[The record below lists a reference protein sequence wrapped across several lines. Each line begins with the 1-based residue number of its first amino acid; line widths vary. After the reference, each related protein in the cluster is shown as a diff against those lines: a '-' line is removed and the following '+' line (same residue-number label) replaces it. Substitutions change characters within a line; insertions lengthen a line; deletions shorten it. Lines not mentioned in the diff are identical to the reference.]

1 MSLFITILI
10 FAIVGISL
18 IVITPLGIF
27 AFLLGVCGLRKVM
40 AFLICGI
47 AQCWG
52 LFLIKL
58 ARVRLTVK
66 GLEHVP
72 KTGGLCIVSNHGSI
86 FDIVVLLSLLKRRVG
101 FIAKKELALIPILNI
116 WIFLIGGLFI
126 DRKNVRKS
134 LRTINDGVEL
144 IKRGE
149 AMLIFPEG
157 TRSQGRGL
165 LPFKSGSFKL
175 ASQSGAPIVP
185 VAITGSYDVVEKT
198 RRIRSAHIFVTF
210 APPVVTSE
218 LPVQDRRK
226 NLSEL
231 VYGIIADELKEH
243 EKQAR

>member
-1 MSLFITILI
+1 
-10 FAIVGISL
+10 
-18 IVITPLGIF
+18 
-27 AFLLGVCGLRKVM
+27 
-40 AFLICGI
+40 
-47 AQCWG
+47 
-52 LFLIKL
+52 
-58 ARVRLTVK
+58 VK
-66 GLEHVP
+66 GQEHIP
-72 KTGGLCIVSNHGSI
+72 KTGGLCIVSNHGSV
-86 FDIVVLLSLLKRRVG
+86 FDIVLLLALIKRRVS
-101 FIAKKELALIPILNI
+101 FIAKKELALIPVLNI

-134 LRTINDGVEL
+134 LRTINDGVEQ
-144 IKRGE
+144 IRHGN

-175 ASQSGAPIVP
+175 ASQSEAPIVP

-198 RRIRSAHIFVTF
+198 RRIRSAHVFVTF
-210 APPVVTSE
+210 APLVITSE

-231 VYGIIADELKEH
+231 VYGIIANELKEH